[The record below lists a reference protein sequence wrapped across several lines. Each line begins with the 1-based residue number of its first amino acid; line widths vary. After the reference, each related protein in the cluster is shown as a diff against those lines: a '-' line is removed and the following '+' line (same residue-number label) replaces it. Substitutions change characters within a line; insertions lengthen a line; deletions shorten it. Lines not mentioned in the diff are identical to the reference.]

1 MFLRLLVVLSLIL
14 SATGLGLL
22 AMQLLQ
28 PAQGPLPQV
37 ARVEAPPVVAPA
49 PKVRMLVASRPL
61 SIGTLL
67 KDEDFREMEIPGD
80 GVPEGAFVGGQESLA
95 ELRGALLRRFIDP
108 NQPVIR
114 TDVLRPR
121 DRGFLAAVL
130 RPGTRAISIGVDVVT
145 GASGLIW
152 PGDEVD
158 LILTQDL
165 QRQGQGQGQESPGRR
180 IVGETIL
187 SAVRVIAVDQQ
198 ISHSGA
204 EATGARVVARTVTL
218 EVNPEQAERLAVAM
232 QLGRISLVV
241 RSIEGVPEATAPR
254 PSLVFGSDVSS
265 ALSGPQAP
273 APAAP
278 RMRVIQGGSQQEV
291 TFR

>member
-1 MFLRLLVVLSLIL
+1 MFLRLLVVLSLVL
-14 SATGLGLL
+14 SATGLGIL
-22 AMQLLQ
+22 ALQLLQ
-28 PAQGPLPQV
+28 PPVQPQQV
-37 ARVEAPPVVAPA
+37 ARVEAPPTVAPA
-49 PKVRMLVASRPL
+49 PKVRMLVAARPL

-67 KDEDFREMEIPGD
+67 KDDDMREMEVTAD
-80 GVPEGAFVGGQESLA
+80 AVPEGAFVGGAESLA

-130 RPGTRAISIGVDVVT
+130 RPGTRAISVGVDVVT

-158 LILTQDL
+158 LILTQNL
-165 QRQGQGQGQESPGRR
+165 QQQGAGESPGRR
-180 IVGETIL
+180 VVGETIL

-198 ISHSGA
+198 ISHSGTDA
-204 EATGARVVARTVTL
+204 AANRVVARTVTL

-241 RSIEGVPEATAPR
+241 RSIEGVPEATEPR

-278 RMRVIQGGSQQEV
+278 RMRIIQGGSQQEV

>member
-1 MFLRLLVVLSLIL
+1 MFLRLLVVFSLLL
-14 SATGLGLL
+14 SATGLGIL
-22 AMQLLQ
+22 ALQLMQ
-28 PAQGPLPQV
+28 PQGGPQQV

-49 PKVRMLVASRPL
+49 PKVRMLVAARPL

-67 KDEDFREMEIPGD
+67 KDEDLREIEVTGD
-80 GVPEGAFVGGQESLA
+80 AVPDGAFTSGAGSLA

-108 NQPVIR
+108 NQPLLN

-158 LILTQDL
+158 MILTQNLAAGADA
-165 QRQGQGQGQESPGRR
+165 PGRR
-180 IVGETIL
+180 VVGETIL

-198 ISHSGA
+198 ISHSGTDTTA
-204 EATGARVVARTVTL
+204 ARVVARTVTL
-218 EVNPEQAERLAVAM
+218 EVTPEQAERLAVAQ

-241 RSIEGVPEATAPR
+241 RAIEGVPEATGPR

-265 ALSGPQAP
+265 ALTGPQTP
-273 APAAP
+273 APTT
-278 RMRVIQGGSQQEV
+278 RMRIIQGGSQQEV

>member
-1 MFLRLLVVLSLIL
+1 MFLRLLVILSLIL
-14 SATGLGLL
+14 SATGLGIL
-22 AMQLLQ
+22 ALQLLQ
-28 PAQGPLPQV
+28 PPGQPQQV
-37 ARVEAPPVVAPA
+37 ARVEAPPTVAPA
-49 PKVRMLVASRPL
+49 PKARMLVAARPL

-67 KDEDFREMEIPGD
+67 KDDDMREVEIASES
-80 GVPEGAFVGGQESLA
+80 VPEGAFIGGAESLA

-108 NQPVIR
+108 NQPIVR

-158 LILTQDL
+158 LILTQNL
-165 QRQGQGQGQESPGRR
+165 QQQGGESPGRR
-180 IVGETIL
+180 VVGETIL

-198 ISHSGA
+198 ISHSGTDA
-204 EATGARVVARTVTL
+204 AAARVVARTVTL
-218 EVNPEQAERLAVAM
+218 EVNPEQAERVAVAV

-241 RSIEGVPEATAPR
+241 RSIEGVPEATDPR

-273 APAAP
+273 PPAAP

>member
-1 MFLRLLVVLSLIL
+1 MFLRLLVVFSLIL
-14 SATGLGLL
+14 SATGLGIL
-22 AMQLLQ
+22 ALQLLQ
-28 PAQGPLPQV
+28 PPPGAPPQV

-49 PKVRMLVASRPL
+49 PRVRMVVAARPL

-67 KDEDFREMEIPGD
+67 KDEDFREAEVTGD
-80 GVPEGAFVGGQESLA
+80 AVPEGAFTGGAASLA

-108 NQPVIR
+108 NQPVLT

-158 LILTQDL
+158 MILTQNLTTSTNGADA
-165 QRQGQGQGQESPGRR
+165 PGRR
-180 IVGETIL
+180 VVGETIL

-204 EATGARVVARTVTL
+204 DTTAGRVVARTVTL
-218 EVNPEQAERLAVAM
+218 EVTPEQAERLAVAT

-241 RSIEGVPEATAPR
+241 RSIEGVPEATGPR

-265 ALSGPQAP
+265 ALTGPQAP
-273 APAAP
+273 APTT
-278 RMRVIQGGSQQEV
+278 RMRIIQGGSQQEV

>member
-1 MFLRLLVVLSLIL
+1 MFLRLLVVVSLVL
-14 SATGLGLL
+14 SATGLGIL
-22 AMQLLQ
+22 ALQLIQ
-28 PAQGPLPQV
+28 PAGNPQQV
-37 ARVEAPPVVAPA
+37 ARVEAPPVVAP
-49 PKVRMLVASRPL
+49 PPRIRMLVAARPL

-67 KDEDFREMEIPGD
+67 KDEDFRETEVAAD
-80 GVPEGAFVGGQESLA
+80 AVPEGAFTGGSASLA

-108 NQPVIR
+108 NQPVIG

-158 LILTQDL
+158 LILTQNL
-165 QRQGQGQGQESPGRR
+165 QQQQGQGPESAGRR
-180 IVGETIL
+180 VVGETIL

-198 ISHSGA
+198 ISHSGTD
-204 EATGARVVARTVTL
+204 ATAARVVARTVTL
-218 EVNPEQAERLAVAM
+218 EVTPEQAERLAVAV
-232 QLGRISLVV
+232 QLGRISLAV
-241 RSIEGVPEATAPR
+241 RSIEGVPEATGPR

-265 ALSGPQAP
+265 ALTGPQAP
-273 APAAP
+273 SPST
-278 RMRVIQGGSQQEV
+278 RMRIIQGGSQQEV

>member
-1 MFLRLLVVLSLIL
+1 MFLRLLVVLSLLL
-14 SATGLGLL
+14 SATGLGILGL
-22 AMQLLQ
+22 QLLLPRGQ
-28 PAQGPLPQV
+28 PQQV
-37 ARVEAPPVVAPA
+37 ARVEAPPIVAPA
-49 PKVRMLVASRPL
+49 PKVRMLVAVRPL

-67 KDEDFREMEIPGD
+67 KEDDMREVEIA
-80 GVPEGAFVGGQESLA
+80 PEALPDGAFIGGAESLA
-95 ELRGALLRRFIDP
+95 ELRGALLRRFVDP
-108 NQPVIR
+108 NQPIIR

-130 RPGTRAISIGVDVVT
+130 RPGTRAISIAVDVVT

-158 LILTQDL
+158 LILTQTL
-165 QRQGQGQGQESPGRR
+165 QQQQGAESPGRR
-180 IVGETIL
+180 VVGETIL

-204 EATGARVVARTVTL
+204 DASASRVVARTVTL
-218 EVNPEQAERLAVAM
+218 EVNPEQAERVAVAT
-232 QLGRISLVV
+232 QLGRIALVV
-241 RSIEGVPEATAPR
+241 RSIEGVPEASEPR

-265 ALSGPQAP
+265 ALTGPQAP

-278 RMRVIQGGSQQEV
+278 RMRIIQGGTQQEV

>member
-1 MFLRLLVVLSLIL
+1 MFLRILVVLSLVL
-14 SATGLGLL
+14 SATGLGIL
-22 AMQLLQ
+22 AMQLMQ
-28 PAQGPLPQV
+28 PPQHHPQV

-49 PKVRMLVASRPL
+49 PRVRMLVAARPL

-67 KDEDFREMEIPGD
+67 KDDDLREMEVPGD
-80 GVPEGAFVGGQESLA
+80 TIPDGAFIGGQESLA
-95 ELRGALLRRFIDP
+95 ELRGALLRRFVDP
-108 NQPVIR
+108 NSPIIR

-158 LILTQDL
+158 LILTQNL
-165 QRQGQGQGQESPGRR
+165 NTGEQGRESPGRR
-180 IVGETIL
+180 VVGETIL
-187 SAVRVIAVDQQ
+187 AAVRIIAVDQQ

-204 EATGARVVARTVTL
+204 DATIGRVVARTVTL
-218 EVNPEQAERLAVAM
+218 EVTPEQAERVAVAM
-232 QLGRISLVV
+232 QLGRISLSV
-241 RSIEGVPEATAPR
+241 RSIEGVPEASGPR

-265 ALSGPQAP
+265 ALTGPQT

-278 RMRVIQGGSQQEV
+278 RMRIIQGGSQQEV

>member
-1 MFLRLLVVLSLIL
+1 MFLRLLVVFSLVL
-14 SATGLGLL
+14 SATGLGILGL
-22 AMQLLQ
+22 QLLQ
-28 PAQGPLPQV
+28 PPVQPQQV
-37 ARVEAPPVVAPA
+37 VRVEAPPTVAPA
-49 PKVRMLVASRPL
+49 PRVRMLVAARPL

-67 KDEDFREMEIPGD
+67 KDDDLREMEIAGD
-80 GVPEGAFVGGQESLA
+80 GVPEGAFIGGGEALA
-95 ELRGALLRRFIDP
+95 ELRGALLRRFVDP
-108 NQPVIR
+108 NTPIVR

-158 LILTQDL
+158 LILTQNL
-165 QRQGQGQGQESPGRR
+165 QTGGQESPGRR
-180 IVGETIL
+180 VVGETIL

-198 ISHSGA
+198 ISHSGTD
-204 EATGARVVARTVTL
+204 ATAGRVVARTVTL
-218 EVNPEQAERLAVAM
+218 EVTPEQAERVAVAM

-265 ALSGPQAP
+265 ALTGPQAP
-273 APAAP
+273 APTAP
-278 RMRVIQGGSQQEV
+278 RMRIIQGGSQQEV

>member
-1 MFLRLLVVLSLIL
+1 MFLRILVIFSLVL
-14 SATGLGLL
+14 SATGLGVL
-22 AMQLLQ
+22 ALQLMQPQ
-28 PAQGPLPQV
+28 NSPQV
-37 ARVEAPPVVAPA
+37 ARVEAPPAVAPA
-49 PKVRMLVASRPL
+49 PKVRMLVAARPL

-67 KDEDFREMEIPGD
+67 KDDDLREMEVASD
-80 GVPEGAFVGGQESLA
+80 TVPDGAFIGGQDSRA
-95 ELRGALLRRFIDP
+95 ELRGALLRRFVDP
-108 NQPVIR
+108 NSPIIA

-158 LILTQDL
+158 LILTQNL
-165 QRQGQGQGQESPGRR
+165 QTGEQGRESPGRR
-180 IVGETIL
+180 VVGETIL

-198 ISHSGA
+198 ISHSGTD
-204 EATGARVVARTVTL
+204 ATVGRVVARTVTL
-218 EVNPEQAERLAVAM
+218 EVTPEQAERVAVAT

-241 RSIEGVPEATAPR
+241 RSIEGVPEATGPR

-265 ALSGPQAP
+265 ALTGPQAP
-273 APAAP
+273 AQIAP
-278 RMRVIQGGSQQEV
+278 RMRIIQGGSQQEV

>member
-1 MFLRLLVVLSLIL
+1 MFLRLLVVLSLVL
-14 SATGLGLL
+14 SATGLGIL
-22 AMQLLQ
+22 ALQLLQ
-28 PAQGPLPQV
+28 PPAQPQQV
-37 ARVEAPPVVAPA
+37 ARVEAPPTVAPA

-67 KDEDFREMEIPGD
+67 KDDDMREMEVSAD
-80 GVPEGAFVGGQESLA
+80 AVPEGAFVGGAESLA

-130 RPGTRAISIGVDVVT
+130 RPGTRAISVGVDVVT

-158 LILTQDL
+158 LILTQNL
-165 QRQGQGQGQESPGRR
+165 QQQGAGESPGRR
-180 IVGETIL
+180 VVGETIL

-198 ISHSGA
+198 ISHSGTDA
-204 EATGARVVARTVTL
+204 AANRVVARTVTL

-241 RSIEGVPEATAPR
+241 RSIEGVPEATEPR

-278 RMRVIQGGSQQEV
+278 RMRIIQGGSQQEV

>member
-1 MFLRLLVVLSLIL
+1 MFLRLLVVFSLLL
-14 SATGLGLL
+14 SATGLGIL
-22 AMQLLQ
+22 ALQLMQ
-28 PAQGPLPQV
+28 PGPGVQGQQV

-49 PKVRMLVASRPL
+49 PKVRMLVAARPL

-67 KDEDFREMEIPGD
+67 KDEDFREQEMAAEE
-80 GVPEGAFVGGQESLA
+80 VPEGAFTSGSASLA

-108 NQPVIR
+108 NQPVLN

-158 LILTQDL
+158 MILTQNL
-165 QRQGQGQGQESPGRR
+165 QERGNDSPGRR
-180 IVGETIL
+180 VVGETIL
-187 SAVRVIAVDQQ
+187 SGVRVIAVDQQ
-198 ISHSGA
+198 ISH
-204 EATGARVVARTVTL
+204 TGTESTAARVVARTVTL
-218 EVNPEQAERLAVAM
+218 EVTPEQAERLAVAQ

-241 RSIEGVPEATAPR
+241 RAIEGVPEATGPR

-265 ALSGPQAP
+265 ALTGPQAP
-273 APAAP
+273 APTT
-278 RMRVIQGGSQQEV
+278 RMRIIQGGSQQEV

>member
-1 MFLRLLVVLSLIL
+1 MFLRILVIFSLVL
-14 SATGLGLL
+14 SATGLGIL
-22 AMQLLQ
+22 AMQLMQ
-28 PAQGPLPQV
+28 PPQNIPQV

-49 PKVRMLVASRPL
+49 PRVRMLVAARPL

-67 KDEDFREMEIPGD
+67 KDDDLREMEVPGD
-80 GVPEGAFVGGQESLA
+80 TVPDGAFVGGQESQA
-95 ELRGALLRRFIDP
+95 ELRGALLRRFVDP
-108 NQPVIR
+108 NSPIIR

-158 LILTQDL
+158 LILTQNL
-165 QRQGQGQGQESPGRR
+165 NTGEQGRESPGRR
-180 IVGETIL
+180 VVGETIL

-198 ISHSGA
+198 ISHSGTDTIA
-204 EATGARVVARTVTL
+204 GRVVARTVTL
-218 EVNPEQAERLAVAM
+218 EVTPEQAERVAVAM

-241 RSIEGVPEATAPR
+241 RSIEGVPEATGPR

-265 ALSGPQAP
+265 ALTGPQAP
-273 APAAP
+273 APTAP

>member
-1 MFLRLLVVLSLIL
+1 MFLRLLIVLSLLL
-14 SATGLGLL
+14 SATGLGIVGL
-22 AMQLLQ
+22 QLMN
-28 PAQGPLPQV
+28 PPGSATNPQV

-49 PKVRMLVASRPL
+49 PRIRMLVAARPL

-67 KDEDFREMEIPGD
+67 KDEDFREQEVTAD
-80 GVPEGAFVGGQESLA
+80 AVPEGAFTNGAESRA

-108 NQPVIR
+108 NQPVIT

-130 RPGTRAISIGVDVVT
+130 KPGTRAISIGVDVVT

-158 LILTQDL
+158 LILTQNL
-165 QRQGQGQGQESPGRR
+165 QQQQQQQDAGRR
-180 IVGETIL
+180 VVGETIL

-198 ISHSGA
+198 ISHSGTDQA
-204 EATGARVVARTVTL
+204 AARVVARTVTL
-218 EVNPEQAERLAVAM
+218 EVSPEQAERVAVAM

-241 RSIEGVPEATAPR
+241 RSIEGVPEATDPR

-265 ALSGPQAP
+265 ALTAAPQQAP
-273 APAAP
+273 GA
-278 RMRVIQGGSQQEV
+278 RMRIIQGGSQQEV

>member
-1 MFLRLLVVLSLIL
+1 MFLRILVVFSLLL
-14 SATGLGLL
+14 SATGLGIVGL
-22 AMQLLQ
+22 QLMSPRQ
-28 PAQGPLPQV
+28 SGPGPQV

-49 PKVRMLVASRPL
+49 PRIRMLVAARPL

-67 KDEDFREMEIPGD
+67 KDDDFREQEVTAEV
-80 GVPEGAFVGGQESLA
+80 VPEGAFTNGTESRA

-108 NQPVIR
+108 NQPVVT

-130 RPGTRAISIGVDVVT
+130 KPGTRAISIAVDVVT

-158 LILTQDL
+158 LILTQNL
-165 QRQGQGQGQESPGRR
+165 QEQRGQQNEPGRR
-180 IVGETIL
+180 VVGETIL

-204 EATGARVVARTVTL
+204 DTAAARVVARTVTL
-218 EVNPEQAERLAVAM
+218 EVSPEQAERVAVAT
-232 QLGRISLVV
+232 QLGRISLIV
-241 RSIEGVPEATAPR
+241 RSIEGVPEARDPR

-265 ALSGPQAP
+265 ALTGTPQQAP
-273 APAAP
+273 GA

>member
-1 MFLRLLVVLSLIL
+1 MFLRLLVILSLVL
-14 SATGLGLL
+14 SATGLGIL
-22 AMQLLQ
+22 ALQLLQ
-28 PAQGPLPQV
+28 PAQQAQQV

-49 PKVRMLVASRPL
+49 PRIRMLVASRPL

-67 KDEDFREMEIPGD
+67 KDEDFREMEVAGD
-80 GVPEGAFVGGQESLA
+80 GMPEGAFVGGQESLA
-95 ELRGALLRRFIDP
+95 ELRGALLRRFVDP
-108 NQPVIR
+108 NQPIIR

-130 RPGTRAISIGVDVVT
+130 RPGTRAISVGVDVVT

-158 LILTQDL
+158 LILTQNL
-165 QRQGQGQGQESPGRR
+165 QQQGQAQESSGRR
-180 IVGETIL
+180 VVGETIL

-198 ISHSGA
+198 ISHSGTDA
-204 EATGARVVARTVTL
+204 AAARVVARTVTL
-218 EVNPEQAERLAVAM
+218 EVTPEQAERVAVAT

-241 RSIEGVPEATAPR
+241 RSIEGVPEASSPR

-265 ALSGPQAP
+265 ALAGPQAP

-278 RMRVIQGGSQQEV
+278 RMRIIQGGTQQEV

>member
-1 MFLRLLVVLSLIL
+1 MFLRLLVVFSLIL
-14 SATGLGLL
+14 SATGLGIVGL
-22 AMQLLQ
+22 QLLQ
-28 PAQGPLPQV
+28 PRGQGGGQQGPQV

-49 PKVRMLVASRPL
+49 PRVRMLVAARPL

-67 KDEDFREMEIPGD
+67 KDDDFREQEVAAD
-80 GVPEGAFVGGQESLA
+80 AVPEGAFTAGGESRA

-108 NQPVIR
+108 NQPVIAS
-114 TDVLRPR
+114 DVLRPR

-145 GASGLIW
+145 GTSGLIW

-158 LILTQDL
+158 LILTQNLREGTD
-165 QRQGQGQGQESPGRR
+165 QGRR
-180 IVGETIL
+180 VVGETIL

-198 ISHSGA
+198 ISHSGTESTA
-204 EATGARVVARTVTL
+204 GRVVARTVTL
-218 EVNPEQAERLAVAM
+218 EVTPEQAERVAVAT

-241 RSIEGVPEATAPR
+241 RSIEGVPEATGPR

-265 ALSGPQAP
+265 ALTGAPQQAP
-273 APAAP
+273 AT

>member
-1 MFLRLLVVLSLIL
+1 MILRLLVVVSLVL
-14 SATGLGLL
+14 SATGLGIL
-22 AMQLLQ
+22 ALQLIQ
-28 PAQGPLPQV
+28 PTGTPQQV
-37 ARVEAPPVVAPA
+37 ARVEAPPVVAPP
-49 PKVRMLVASRPL
+49 PKVRMVVAARPL

-67 KDEDFREMEIPGD
+67 KDEDFRESEVAAD
-80 GVPEGAFVGGQESLA
+80 AVPEGAFTGGSASLA

-108 NQPVIR
+108 NQPIIA

-158 LILTQDL
+158 LILTQNL
-165 QRQGQGQGQESPGRR
+165 QQQGQGPESAGRR
-180 IVGETIL
+180 VVGETIL

-204 EATGARVVARTVTL
+204 DATAGRVVARTVTL
-218 EVNPEQAERLAVAM
+218 EVTPEQAERLAVAT
-232 QLGRISLVV
+232 QLGRISVVV
-241 RSIEGVPEATAPR
+241 RSIEGVPEATGPR

-265 ALSGPQAP
+265 ALTGPQAP
-273 APAAP
+273 SPTT
-278 RMRVIQGGSQQEV
+278 RMRIIQGGSQQEV

>member
-1 MFLRLLVVLSLIL
+1 MFLRILVVFSLLL
-14 SATGLGLL
+14 SATGLGIIGL
-22 AMQLLQ
+22 QLMRPQ
-28 PAQGPLPQV
+28 TPAAVQTQGQV
-37 ARVEAPPVVAPA
+37 ARVEAPPAVAPI
-49 PKVRMLVASRPL
+49 PRVRMLVAARPL

-67 KDEDFREMEIPGD
+67 KDDDFRERDVTADE
-80 GVPEGAFVGGQESLA
+80 VPEGAFTGGAESRA

-108 NQPVIR
+108 NAPVVA

-158 LILTQDL
+158 LILTQNL
-165 QRQGQGQGQESPGRR
+165 QNQGQQEAGRR
-180 IVGETIL
+180 VVGETIL
-187 SAVRVIAVDQQ
+187 AAVRVIAVDQQ
-198 ISHSGA
+198 ISHSA
-204 EATGARVVARTVTL
+204 SDTSQARVVARTVTL
-218 EVNPEQAERLAVAM
+218 EVTPEQAERVAVAM
-232 QLGRISLVV
+232 QLGRISVVV
-241 RSIEGVPEATAPR
+241 RAIEGVPEATGPR

-265 ALSGPQAP
+265 ALTGPQ
-273 APAAP
+273 PAAP
-278 RMRVIQGGSQQEV
+278 TTRMRVIQGGSQQEV

>member
-1 MFLRLLVVLSLIL
+1 MFLRLLVVFSLLL
-14 SATGLGLL
+14 SATGLGIL
-22 AMQLLQ
+22 ALQLMQ
-28 PAQGPLPQV
+28 PGPGVQGQQV

-49 PKVRMLVASRPL
+49 PKVRMLVAARPL

-67 KDEDFREMEIPGD
+67 KDEDFREQEMAAEE
-80 GVPEGAFVGGQESLA
+80 VPEGAFTSGSASLA

-108 NQPVIR
+108 NQPVLN

-158 LILTQDL
+158 MILTQNL
-165 QRQGQGQGQESPGRR
+165 QERGNDSPGRR
-180 IVGETIL
+180 VVGETIL
-187 SAVRVIAVDQQ
+187 SGVRVIAVDQQ
-198 ISHSGA
+198 ISH
-204 EATGARVVARTVTL
+204 TGTESTAARVGARTVTL
-218 EVNPEQAERLAVAM
+218 EVTPEQAERLAVAQ

-241 RSIEGVPEATAPR
+241 RAIEGVPEATGPR

-265 ALSGPQAP
+265 ALTGPQAP
-273 APAAP
+273 APTT
-278 RMRVIQGGSQQEV
+278 RMRIIQGGSQQEV

>member
-1 MFLRLLVVLSLIL
+1 MFLRLLVVLSLLL
-14 SATGLGLL
+14 SATGLAIIG
-22 AMQLLQ
+22 MQLMRPGTDGQ
-28 PAQGPLPQV
+28 QV
-37 ARVEAPPVVAPA
+37 ARVEAPPAVAPV
-49 PKVRMLVASRPL
+49 PKVRMLVAARPL

-67 KDEDFREMEIPGD
+67 KDDDFQEREVAAD
-80 GVPEGAFVGGQESLA
+80 QVPEGGFTQGTESRA
-95 ELRGALLRRFIDP
+95 ELRGALLRRFIDA
-108 NQPVIR
+108 NQPVIT
-114 TDVLRPR
+114 TDVLRPQ

-130 RPGTRAISIGVDVVT
+130 RPGTRAISVGVDVVT

-158 LILTQDL
+158 LILTQNL
-165 QRQGQGQGQESPGRR
+165 QGGNDQPGRR
-180 IVGETIL
+180 VVGETIL

-204 EATGARVVARTVTL
+204 DSTAGRVVARTVTL
-218 EVNPEQAERLAVAM
+218 EVTPEQAERVAVAT

-241 RSIEGVPEATAPR
+241 RSIEGVPEATGPR

-265 ALSGPQAP
+265 ALTGPQAP
-273 APAAP
+273 APST
-278 RMRVIQGGSQQEV
+278 RMRVIQGGTQQEV

>member
-1 MFLRLLVVLSLIL
+1 MFLRLLVVLSLVL
-14 SATGLGLL
+14 SATGLGIL
-22 AMQLLQ
+22 ALQLLQ
-28 PAQGPLPQV
+28 PPAQQQQV
-37 ARVEAPPVVAPA
+37 ARVEAPPTVAPA
-49 PKVRMLVASRPL
+49 PRIRMLVAARPL

-67 KDEDFREMEIPGD
+67 KDDDMREVEVGGD
-80 GVPEGAFVGGQESLA
+80 AVPEGAFVGGAESLA
-95 ELRGALLRRFIDP
+95 ELRGALLRRFVDP
-108 NQPVIR
+108 NTPIIR

-158 LILTQDL
+158 LILTQTL
-165 QRQGQGQGQESPGRR
+165 QQQQGSESPGRR

-198 ISHSGA
+198 ISHTASDA
-204 EATGARVVARTVTL
+204 AASRVVARTVTL

-241 RSIEGVPEATAPR
+241 RSIEGVPEASGPR

-278 RMRVIQGGSQQEV
+278 RMRIIQGGSQQEV

>member
-1 MFLRLLVVLSLIL
+1 MFLRILVIFSLVL
-14 SATGLGLL
+14 SATGLGIL
-22 AMQLLQ
+22 AMQLMQ
-28 PAQGPLPQV
+28 PPQYVPQV

-49 PKVRMLVASRPL
+49 PRVRMLVAARPL

-67 KDEDFREMEIPGD
+67 KDDDLREMEVSGD
-80 GVPEGAFVGGQESLA
+80 SVPDGAFVGGQESLA
-95 ELRGALLRRFIDP
+95 ELRGALLRRFVDP
-108 NQPVIR
+108 NTPIVR

-158 LILTQDL
+158 LILTQNLNTGD
-165 QRQGQGQGQESPGRR
+165 QGRESPGRR
-180 IVGETIL
+180 VVGETIL

-198 ISHSGA
+198 ISHSGSD
-204 EATGARVVARTVTL
+204 ATAGRVVARTVTL
-218 EVNPEQAERLAVAM
+218 EVTPEQAERVAVAM

-241 RSIEGVPEATAPR
+241 RSIEGVPEATGPR

-265 ALSGPQAP
+265 ALTGPQAP
-273 APAAP
+273 APTAP
-278 RMRVIQGGSQQEV
+278 RMRVIQGGTQQEV

>member
-1 MFLRLLVVLSLIL
+1 MFLRLLVVLSLVL
-14 SATGLGLL
+14 SATGLGIL
-22 AMQLLQ
+22 ALQLMQP
-28 PAQGPLPQV
+28 PAQPQQV
-37 ARVEAPPVVAPA
+37 ARVEAPPTVAPV
-49 PKVRMLVASRPL
+49 PKLRMLVAARPL

-67 KDEDFREMEIPGD
+67 KDDDLREVEVAGD
-80 GVPEGAFVGGQESLA
+80 AVPEGAFVGGQESLA

-108 NQPVIR
+108 NTPIIR

-158 LILTQDL
+158 LILTQNL
-165 QRQGQGQGQESPGRR
+165 QQQGAESPGRR
-180 IVGETIL
+180 VVGETIL

-198 ISHSGA
+198 ISHSGTDTA
-204 EATGARVVARTVTL
+204 AGRVVARTVTL
-218 EVNPEQAERLAVAM
+218 EVNPEQAERVAVAT

-241 RSIEGVPEATAPR
+241 RSIEGVPEASDPR

-265 ALSGPQAP
+265 ALTGPQAP

-278 RMRVIQGGSQQEV
+278 RMRIIQGGSQQEV

>member
-1 MFLRLLVVLSLIL
+1 MFLRLLVVVSLVL

-22 AMQLLQ
+22 ALQLIA
-28 PAQGPLPQV
+28 PAGTPQQV
-37 ARVEAPPVVAPA
+37 VRVEAPPVVAP
-49 PKVRMLVASRPL
+49 PPRVRMIVAARPL

-67 KDEDFREMEIPGD
+67 KDEDFRETDVAADAI
-80 GVPEGAFVGGQESLA
+80 PEGAFTGGTASLA

-108 NQPVIR
+108 NQPVIA

-158 LILTQDL
+158 LILTQNL
-165 QRQGQGQGQESPGRR
+165 QQGGSTESPGRR
-180 IVGETIL
+180 VVGETIL

-198 ISHSGA
+198 ISHSGTD
-204 EATGARVVARTVTL
+204 ATAARVVARTVTL

-241 RSIEGVPEATAPR
+241 RSIEGVPEASGPR

-265 ALSGPQAP
+265 ALTGPQAP
-273 APAAP
+273 SPST
-278 RMRVIQGGSQQEV
+278 RMRIIQGGSQQEV

>member
-1 MFLRLLVVLSLIL
+1 MILRLLVVVSLVL
-14 SATGLGLL
+14 SATGLGIL
-22 AMQLLQ
+22 ALQLVQ
-28 PAQGPLPQV
+28 PAGTPQQV
-37 ARVEAPPVVAPA
+37 ARVEAPPVVAPP
-49 PKVRMLVASRPL
+49 PKVRMIVAARPL

-67 KDEDFREMEIPGD
+67 KDEDFREAEVASD
-80 GVPEGAFVGGQESLA
+80 GVPEGAFTSGTASLA
-95 ELRGALLRRFIDP
+95 ELRGALLRRYIDP
-108 NQPVIR
+108 NQPVIA

-158 LILTQDL
+158 LILTQNL
-165 QRQGQGQGQESPGRR
+165 QQQGQGPESAGRR
-180 IVGETIL
+180 VVGETIL

-198 ISHSGA
+198 ISHSGSDA
-204 EATGARVVARTVTL
+204 NAARVVARTVTL
-218 EVNPEQAERLAVAM
+218 EVTPEQAERLAVAM

-241 RSIEGVPEATAPR
+241 RSIEGVPEATGPR

-265 ALSGPQAP
+265 ALTGPQAP
-273 APAAP
+273 STTT

>member
-1 MFLRLLVVLSLIL
+1 MFLRILIVFSLLL
-14 SATGLGLL
+14 SATGLGIVGL
-22 AMQLLQ
+22 QLMNPNQ
-28 PAQGPLPQV
+28 PGSGPQV

-49 PKVRMLVASRPL
+49 PRIRMLVAARPL

-67 KDEDFREMEIPGD
+67 KDDDFREQEVTAEV
-80 GVPEGAFVGGQESLA
+80 VPEGAFTNGAESRA

-108 NQPVIR
+108 NQAVVA

-130 RPGTRAISIGVDVVT
+130 KPGTRAISIGVDVVT

-158 LILTQDL
+158 LILTQNL
-165 QRQGQGQGQESPGRR
+165 QEQRGQQNEPGRR
-180 IVGETIL
+180 VVGETIL

-198 ISHSGA
+198 ISHTSA
-204 EATGARVVARTVTL
+204 DTAAARVVARTVTL
-218 EVNPEQAERLAVAM
+218 EVSPEQAERVAVAM

-241 RSIEGVPEATAPR
+241 RSIEGVPEARDPR

-265 ALSGPQAP
+265 ALTGAPQQAP
-273 APAAP
+273 GA

>member
-14 SATGLGLL
+14 SATGLGIVGL
-22 AMQLLQ
+22 QLLN
-28 PAQGPLPQV
+28 PRVAAPGPQV
-37 ARVEAPPVVAPA
+37 ARVEQPPSVAPV
-49 PKVRMLVASRPL
+49 PKVRMLVAARPL

-67 KDEDFREMEIPGD
+67 KDDDFREREVEPD
-80 GVPEGAFVGGQESLA
+80 AVPEGAFIRGAESRA

-108 NQPVIR
+108 NQPVIG

-158 LILTQDL
+158 LILTQNL
-165 QRQGQGQGQESPGRR
+165 QQQRGQNEPGRR
-180 IVGETIL
+180 VVGETIL

-198 ISHSGA
+198 ISH
-204 EATGARVVARTVTL
+204 TGTDNTAARVVARTVTL
-218 EVNPEQAERLAVAM
+218 EVSPDQAERVAVAM

-241 RSIEGVPEATAPR
+241 RSIEGVPEAAEPR

-265 ALSGPQAP
+265 ALTGAPQQAP
-273 APAAP
+273 GA

>member
-1 MFLRLLVVLSLIL
+1 MILRLLVVVSLVL
-14 SATGLGLL
+14 SATGLGIL
-22 AMQLLQ
+22 ALQLIQ
-28 PAQGPLPQV
+28 PGGTSQQV
-37 ARVEAPPVVAPA
+37 ARVEAPPVVAPPA
-49 PKVRMLVASRPL
+49 RVRMLVAARPL

-67 KDEDFREMEIPGD
+67 KDEDFRESEVAAD
-80 GVPEGAFVGGQESLA
+80 GVPEGAFTGGTASLA

-108 NQPVIR
+108 NQPVIA

-158 LILTQDL
+158 LILTQNL
-165 QRQGQGQGQESPGRR
+165 QGQGQGAESPGRR
-180 IVGETIL
+180 VVGETIL

-198 ISHSGA
+198 ISHSGTD
-204 EATGARVVARTVTL
+204 ATAARVVARTVTL

-241 RSIEGVPEATAPR
+241 RSIEGVPEASGPR

-265 ALSGPQAP
+265 ALTGPQAP
-273 APAAP
+273 SPST
-278 RMRVIQGGSQQEV
+278 RMRIIQGGSQQEV

>member
-1 MFLRLLVVLSLIL
+1 MFLRILVIFSLVL
-14 SATGLGLL
+14 SATGLGIL
-22 AMQLLQ
+22 AMQLMQ
-28 PAQGPLPQV
+28 PPQYVPQV

-49 PKVRMLVASRPL
+49 PRVRMLVAARPL

-67 KDEDFREMEIPGD
+67 KDDDLREMEVSGD
-80 GVPEGAFVGGQESLA
+80 SVPDGAFVGGQESLA
-95 ELRGALLRRFIDP
+95 ELRGALLRRFVDP
-108 NQPVIR
+108 NTPIVR

-158 LILTQDL
+158 LILTQNLNTGD
-165 QRQGQGQGQESPGRR
+165 QGRESPGRR
-180 IVGETIL
+180 VVGETIL

-198 ISHSGA
+198 ISHSGSD
-204 EATGARVVARTVTL
+204 ATAGRVVARTVTL
-218 EVNPEQAERLAVAM
+218 EVTPEQAERVAVAM

-241 RSIEGVPEATAPR
+241 RSIEGVPEATGPR

-265 ALSGPQAP
+265 ALTGPQAP
-273 APAAP
+273 EPTAP
-278 RMRVIQGGSQQEV
+278 RMRVIQGGTQQEV

>member
-1 MFLRLLVVLSLIL
+1 MFLRILVIFSLVL
-14 SATGLGLL
+14 SATGLGIL
-22 AMQLLQ
+22 AMQLMQ
-28 PAQGPLPQV
+28 PPQNVSQV
-37 ARVEAPPVVAPA
+37 ARVEAPPVVAPV
-49 PKVRMLVASRPL
+49 PRVRMLVAARPL

-67 KDEDFREMEIPGD
+67 KDDDLREMEVAGD
-80 GVPEGAFVGGQESLA
+80 TVPEGAFVGGPESRA
-95 ELRGALLRRFIDP
+95 ELRGALLRRFVDP
-108 NQPVIR
+108 NTPIIT

-158 LILTQDL
+158 LILTQNL
-165 QRQGQGQGQESPGRR
+165 NTGEQGRESPGRR
-180 IVGETIL
+180 VVGETIL

-198 ISHSGA
+198 ISHSGSD
-204 EATGARVVARTVTL
+204 ATVGRVVARTVTL
-218 EVNPEQAERLAVAM
+218 EVTPEQAERVAVAT

-241 RSIEGVPEATAPR
+241 RSIEGVPEATGPR

-265 ALSGPQAP
+265 ALTGTQAP
-273 APAAP
+273 ATAAP

>member
-1 MFLRLLVVLSLIL
+1 MFMRMLVVLSLVL
-14 SATGLGLL
+14 SATGLGIL
-22 AMQLLQ
+22 ALQLMQP
-28 PAQGPLPQV
+28 PAQPQQV
-37 ARVEAPPVVAPA
+37 ARVEAPPTVAPA
-49 PKVRMLVASRPL
+49 QRIRMLVAARPL

-67 KDEDFREMEIPGD
+67 KDDDMREVEIAGD
-80 GVPEGAFVGGQESLA
+80 AIPEGAFVGGAESLA
-95 ELRGALLRRFIDP
+95 ELRGALLRRFVDP
-108 NQPVIR
+108 NSPIIR

-130 RPGTRAISIGVDVVT
+130 RPGTRAISVGVDVVT

-165 QRQGQGQGQESPGRR
+165 QQQGSESPGRR
-180 IVGETIL
+180 VVGETIL

-198 ISHSGA
+198 ISHSGTDTA
-204 EATGARVVARTVTL
+204 AGRVVARTVTL
-218 EVNPEQAERLAVAM
+218 EVTPEQAERVAVAM

-241 RSIEGVPEATAPR
+241 RAIEGVPEAGGPR

-265 ALSGPQAP
+265 ALAAPQAP

-278 RMRVIQGGSQQEV
+278 RMRIIQGGSQQEV

>member
-1 MFLRLLVVLSLIL
+1 MFLRLLVVVSLVL
-14 SATGLGLL
+14 SATGLGIL
-22 AMQLLQ
+22 ALQLLQ
-28 PAQGPLPQV
+28 PTGTPQQV
-37 ARVEAPPVVAPA
+37 ARVEAPPVVAP
-49 PKVRMLVASRPL
+49 PPRVRMIVAARPL

-67 KDEDFREMEIPGD
+67 KDEDFRETD
-80 GVPEGAFVGGQESLA
+80 VAADAVPDGAFTGGTASLA

-108 NQPVIR
+108 NQPVIA

-158 LILTQDL
+158 LILTQNL
-165 QRQGQGQGQESPGRR
+165 QQQGQGPESAGRR
-180 IVGETIL
+180 VVGETIL

-204 EATGARVVARTVTL
+204 DATAARVVARTVTL
-218 EVNPEQAERLAVAM
+218 EVTPEQAERLAVAM

-241 RSIEGVPEATAPR
+241 RSIEGVPEASGPR
-254 PSLVFGSDVSS
+254 PALVFGSDVSS
-265 ALSGPQAP
+265 ALTGPQAP
-273 APAAP
+273 SPTT
-278 RMRVIQGGSQQEV
+278 RMRIIQGGSQQEV

>member
-1 MFLRLLVVLSLIL
+1 MILRLLVVVSLVL
-14 SATGLGLL
+14 SATGLGIL
-22 AMQLLQ
+22 ALQLMQ
-28 PAQGPLPQV
+28 PATVTQQV
-37 ARVEAPPVVAPA
+37 ARVEAPPVVAP
-49 PKVRMLVASRPL
+49 PPRVRMVVAARPL

-67 KDEDFREMEIPGD
+67 KDEDFRETEVAAD
-80 GVPEGAFVGGQESLA
+80 AVPEGAFTGGTASLA

-108 NQPVIR
+108 NQPVIA

-158 LILTQDL
+158 LILTQNL
-165 QRQGQGQGQESPGRR
+165 QQQGQGPESAGRR
-180 IVGETIL
+180 VVGETIL

-198 ISHSGA
+198 ISHSGTD
-204 EATGARVVARTVTL
+204 ATAGRVVARTVTL
-218 EVNPEQAERLAVAM
+218 EVTPEQAERLAVAM

-241 RSIEGVPEATAPR
+241 RSIEGVPEATGPR

-265 ALSGPQAP
+265 ALTGPQAP
-273 APAAP
+273 SPTQ
-278 RMRVIQGGSQQEV
+278 RMRIIQGGSQQEV

>member
-1 MFLRLLVVLSLIL
+1 MFLRILVIFSLVL
-14 SATGLGLL
+14 SATGLGIL
-22 AMQLLQ
+22 ALQLLQ
-28 PAQGPLPQV
+28 PPAQPQQV

-49 PKVRMLVASRPL
+49 PRIRMLVASRPL

-67 KDEDFREMEIPGD
+67 KDDDFREQEVAGD
-80 GVPEGAFVGGQESLA
+80 ALPEGGFVGGGESLA

-108 NQPVIR
+108 NQPIIR

-130 RPGTRAISIGVDVVT
+130 RPGTRAISVGVDVVT
-145 GASGLIW
+145 GTSGLIW

-158 LILTQDL
+158 LILTQNL
-165 QRQGQGQGQESPGRR
+165 QQQGQGQESAGRR
-180 IVGETIL
+180 VVGETIL

-198 ISHSGA
+198 ISHSGTDSA
-204 EATGARVVARTVTL
+204 ASRVVARTVTL
-218 EVNPEQAERLAVAM
+218 EVTPEQAERVAVAT

-241 RSIEGVPEATAPR
+241 RAIEGVPEASTPR

-265 ALSGPQAP
+265 ALTGPQAP

-278 RMRVIQGGSQQEV
+278 RMRIIQGGSQQEV